1 MERYLFYREVYDI
14 VKEIPEGRVVT
25 YGQIAY
31 LMGKPLCS
39 RMVGQ
44 ALFHVPE
51 DLSLPCHRVV
61 NSCGRLV
68 PTWFEQRSLLEAE
81 GVSFKKNGCVD
92 LKKSRWD
99 IDEEWRKFHDFCSF
113 VCELVT
119 E

>member
-14 VKEIPEGRVVT
+14 VKEIPEGRVVA

-68 PTWFEQRSLLEAE
+68 PTWLEQRSLLEAE

-92 LKKSRWD
+92 LRKSRWD
-99 IDEEWRKFHDFCSF
+99 IDEEWR
-113 VCELVT
+113 
-119 E
+119 